1 MRDPLRQVCGGK
13 IALLDDASG
22 QAACQEVKLFLLHHL
37 LLLLPAFR
45 GRCKGRGRAAEPAC
59 QLGFISTP
67 LPTYPPTPPPPG
79 GRAHRHQH
87 SGPLPQPGVAP

>member
-37 LLLLPAFR
+37 LLLLPVFR

-67 LPTYPPTPPPPG
+67 PPG
-79 GRAHRHQH
+79 SRAHRHQH
-87 SGPLPQPGVAP
+87 SGPLPQPAVAP